1 MTGFWLGVAF
11 RCVPPRLGAQVD
23 PDGFKVVWVPVTRPA
38 GVEIVTY
45 QVIVNQGDRELSMYL
60 PPSAT
65 SATIPGEFLEPGTKT
80 GASSWRARRAAT
92 RRSRRSPRSR
102 RNSGDSLGHS
112 QAGRRSE
119 CVEISIKAG
128 VTAETVV
135 ASARDEHRVRR
146 PGLL

>member
-23 PDGFKVVWVPVTRPA
+23 PDGFKVVWEPVTRPA

-45 QVIVNQGDRELSMYL
+45 QVIVNQGDRELSMFL

-80 GASSWRARRAAT
+80 GGELLAREVLDGRVGADLHRQPGA
-92 RRSRRSPRSR
+92 
-102 RNSGDSLGHS
+102 GGHG
-112 QAGRRSE
+112 QRQPDDHG
-119 CVEISIKAG
+119 VPLVQDEI
-128 VTAETVV
+128 AETRSVIPRPV
-135 ASARDEHRVRR
+135 GAASVSKS
-146 PGLL
+146 P